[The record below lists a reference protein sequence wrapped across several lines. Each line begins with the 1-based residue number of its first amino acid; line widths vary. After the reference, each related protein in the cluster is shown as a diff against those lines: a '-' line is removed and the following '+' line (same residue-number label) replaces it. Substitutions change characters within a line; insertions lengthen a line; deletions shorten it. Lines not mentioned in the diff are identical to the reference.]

1 MDLTLSSFP
10 ILVVGNRERFEV
22 RDSAAIFCVRLS
34 YGKLQ
39 LRHFVQESA
48 M

>member
-22 RDSAAIFCVRLS
+22 RDNASMFWVRLS
-34 YGKLQ
+34 CRKLQ
-39 LRHFVQESA
+39 VRHFVQESS